1 MLDVNSENID
11 EILENLRHI
20 TENMREFSD
29 IIKTQPSSLIHS
41 GSPRQHVPGGR
52 P

>member
-1 MLDVNSENID
+1 L
-11 EILENLRHI
+11 
-20 TENMREFSD
+20 REFSD

-41 GSPRQHVPGGR
+41 SSPRQHVPGGH